1 MFSKIRALGQVNNLE
16 LGLNAFNKCFLKHK
30 QFKGHNCYFVEL
42 YRKKRQAVI

>member
-1 MFSKIRALGQVNNLE
+1 MFSKIRALGPVNNLE
-16 LGLNAFNKCFLKHK
+16 LGLDAFNECFLKHE